1 LGNAVSSHAVLTFPR
16 PLKRRPL
23 PLPDRLPRPL
33 PELALVV
40 AVYAGYKYGRKVA
53 SGHTGKA
60 YDHAHAVWG
69 LERALHLPSERLVQ
83 RAAMHWEP
91 VIHAANYLYATVHF
105 PAMAL
110 FLGYMFLRDRAHYLW
125 IRRAIVIQTALA
137 LVGHL
142 LYPLAPP
149 RLLAGSGMVD
159 TAARFGP
166 AVYHGRP
173 QEHSLANQFA
183 AMPSLHVGW
192 ALAIAVGMIAA
203 HRSRWRFLWLLHPLV
218 TLLVVVGTANHYW
231 LDGIV
236 GSALLGLAVLII
248 PAPAPDT
255 AVRSD
260 THWLWPLVPG
270 HRPGRRAFPRR
281 GPRTRTRK
289 GPRPQQQREPG
300 AAYARQAPGAPDGRY
315 VSGGP
320 DGRRPEAPPDGAG
333 IGSGYDSDTGPAR
346 DRAGDPRATAPRSG

>member
-1 LGNAVSSHAVLTFPR
+1 VFGNAVSSSHAVLTTAH

-23 PLPDRLPRPL
+23 PLPARLPRAL
-33 PELALVV
+33 PELALLVS
-40 AVYAGYKYGRKVA
+40 VYAGYKYGRRIA
-53 SGHTGKA
+53 SGHTAEAFG
-60 YDHAHAVWG
+60 HAHAVWG
-69 LERALHLPSERLVQ
+69 LERGMRWPSERLVQ

-91 VIHAANYLYATVHF
+91 VIHTANYLYATVHF

-110 FLGYMFLRDRAHYLW
+110 FLAYMFLRRRAHYLW

-166 AVYHGRP
+166 AVYHGDP
-173 QEHSLANQFA
+173 QGRSMSNQFA

-218 TLLVVVGTANHYW
+218 TLLVVVSTANHYW
-231 LDGIV
+231 LDCVV
-236 GSALLGLAVLII
+236 GCALLGLAVLAI
-248 PAPAPDT
+248 PPAAPGTDAGTSPTSGHPHRNRRLRLPHREVDDVLQERNPDQRIRLSHQREQHDRHAEQPVRDHVREPAADREHADRRHAPAQ
-255 AVRSD
+255 
-260 THWLWPLVPG
+260 
-270 HRPGRRAFPRR
+270 R
-281 GPRTRTRK
+281 GAD
-289 GPRPQQQREPG
+289 Q
-300 AAYARQAPGAPDGRY
+300 
-315 VSGGP
+315 
-320 DGRRPEAPPDGAG
+320 
-333 IGSGYDSDTGPAR
+333 
-346 DRAGDPRATAPRSG
+346 